1 VLPIEKLINDMR
13 ADVLE
18 RRKAPTY
25 IKATRKWV
33 EAELREAADI
43 EWEANRIEKAWL
55 ETKRELD
62 KVVA

>member
-1 VLPIEKLINDMR
+1 MLPIEQLISEMR
-13 ADVLE
+13 ADVIE

-25 IKATRKWV
+25 IKWIK
-33 EAELREAADI
+33 AELCEAANT